1 MVKIPSLDELKKMG
15 SGLID
20 QAKTVKF
27 GEMVD
32 KVKSGI
38 DSISSKKAPI
48 AGVADNDLKSIFQSI
63 YATLNEM
70 TQAQNAQLNAVKKV
84 ETQLEQL
91 AKLIETYQK
100 PAVPAATENKDDEG
114 SKT

>member
-15 SGLID
+15 TNLID

-38 DSISSKKAPI
+38 DSVSGKKAPI
-48 AGVADNDLKSIFQSI
+48 EFSNETVKTLFQEI
-63 YATLNEM
+63 YAALGEL
-70 TQAQNAQLNAVKKV
+70 TQAQASQINAVKKL
-84 ETQLEQL
+84 EMQLEQL
-91 AKLIETYQK
+91 AKIVEILQRPKETDDS
-100 PAVPAATENKDDEG
+100 NK
-114 SKT
+114 